1 MHEYS
6 LAVDLMESVLT
17 TAKENNA
24 KAVNLIS
31 VKVGRIT
38 HVNPAQ
44 LEFCLKSIGDGTI
57 AENAS
62 YSFEYIEPEIR
73 CVCGYAGKP
82 NETADD
88 LDMLEYLVSL
98 VCPLCGRNTE
108 VIGGTE
114 LVVDSIDID

>member
-17 TAKENNA
+17 TAADNNA
-24 KAVNLIS
+24 KVVNRIS
-31 VKVGRIT
+31 VKVGRIA
-38 HVNPAQ
+38 HVNPMQ
-44 LEFCLKSIGDGTI
+44 LEFCLKSVSDGTI

-62 YSFEYIEPEIR
+62 YSFEYIDPEIQ
-73 CVCGYAGKP
+73 CACGYAGKP
-82 NETADD
+82 NETKDEP
-88 LDMLEYLVSL
+88 DMLEYLVSL
-98 VCPLCGRNTE
+98 VCPLCGRNVE